1 MSVLGM
7 AFIIYIQVVC
17 MILGVASI
25 ITLLLEIIL
34 HGINK
39 IFNRKLDLPI
49 MTIEY
54 FYLGIVV
61 FISSVI
67 IGLVIQEIFFLIN

>member
-1 MSVLGM
+1 MSVLG
-7 AFIIYIQVVC
+7 VVC
-17 MILGVASI
+17 MILGVAFI
-25 ITLLLEIIL
+25 ITLLLGIIL
-34 HGINK
+34 HNINK

>member
-7 AFIIYIQVVC
+7 AFITYIQVVC
-17 MILGVASI
+17 MILGVAFI
-25 ITLLLEIIL
+25 ITLLFEIIL
-34 HGINK
+34 HDINK

-49 MTIEY
+49 RTIEY

>member
-1 MSVLGM
+1 MSVLG
-7 AFIIYIQVVC
+7 VVC
-17 MILGVASI
+17 MILGVAFI

-34 HGINK
+34 HDINK

-49 MTIEY
+49 RTIEY

-61 FISSVI
+61 FVSSVI

>member
-1 MSVLGM
+1 MSILGL
-7 AFIIYIQVVC
+7 AFITYIQVVC

-34 HGINK
+34 HDINK

-49 MTIEY
+49 RTIEY
-54 FYLGIVV
+54 FYLNIVV

-67 IGLVIQEIFFLIN
+67 NGLGIQKIFF

>member
-1 MSVLGM
+1 MSVLG
-7 AFIIYIQVVC
+7 VVC
-17 MILGVASI
+17 VILGVAFI

-34 HGINK
+34 HDINK

-49 MTIEY
+49 RTIEY

>member
-1 MSVLGM
+1 MSVLNMSVLG
-7 AFIIYIQVVC
+7 VVC
-17 MILGVASI
+17 MILGVAFI

-34 HGINK
+34 HNINK

>member
-7 AFIIYIQVVC
+7 VFITYIQVVC

-39 IFNRKLDLPI
+39 IVNRKLDLPI

-54 FYLGIVV
+54 FYLNIVV
-61 FISSVI
+61 FISCVI
-67 IGLVIQEIFFLIN
+67 IGLGIQKIFFK

>member
-1 MSVLGM
+1 MSVLG
-7 AFIIYIQVVC
+7 VVC
-17 MILGVASI
+17 MNLGVAFI

-34 HGINK
+34 HDINK

-49 MTIEY
+49 RTIEY

>member
-7 AFIIYIQVVC
+7 AFITYIQVVC
-17 MILGVASI
+17 MILGVTSI
-25 ITLLLEIIL
+25 ITLILEIIL
-34 HGINK
+34 HSVNK

-49 MTIEY
+49 RTIEY

>member
-1 MSVLGM
+1 MWGSVLG
-7 AFIIYIQVVC
+7 
-17 MILGVASI
+17 
-25 ITLLLEIIL
+25 IIL

-54 FYLGIVV
+54 FYLNIVV

-67 IGLVIQEIFFLIN
+67 IGLGIQKIFF

>member
-17 MILGVASI
+17 MILGVTSI
-25 ITLLLEIIL
+25 ITLILEIIL
-34 HGINK
+34 HSVNK

-54 FYLGIVV
+54 FYLNIIILIFSVVIGVGI
-61 FISSVI
+61 
-67 IGLVIQEIFFLIN
+67 QKIFF

>member
-1 MSVLGM
+1 MSVLG
-7 AFIIYIQVVC
+7 VVC
-17 MILGVASI
+17 MILGVAFI
-25 ITLLLEIIL
+25 ITLLLGIIL
-34 HGINK
+34 HHINK

-49 MTIEY
+49 RTIEY

-67 IGLVIQEIFFLIN
+67 IQLHITHVV

>member
-1 MSVLGM
+1 MSVLG
-7 AFIIYIQVVC
+7 VVC
-17 MILGVASI
+17 MILGVAFI

-49 MTIEY
+49 ITIEY

>member
-7 AFIIYIQVVC
+7 VFITYIQVVC

-25 ITLLLEIIL
+25 ITLILEIIL
-34 HGINK
+34 HGVNK
-39 IFNRKLDLPI
+39 VFNMKLNLPI

-54 FYLGIVV
+54 FYLNIVV
-61 FISSVI
+61 FIFSVV
-67 IGLVIQEIFFLIN
+67 IGIGIQKIFF

>member
-1 MSVLGM
+1 MSILGM
-7 AFIIYIQVVC
+7 AFITYIQVVC
-17 MILGVASI
+17 MILGVAFI

-34 HGINK
+34 HDINK

-49 MTIEY
+49 RTIEY

>member
-1 MSVLGM
+1 MSVLG
-7 AFIIYIQVVC
+7 VVC
-17 MILGVASI
+17 MILGVAFI
-25 ITLLLEIIL
+25 INLLLEIIL
-34 HGINK
+34 NGINK

-54 FYLGIVV
+54 FYLNIVV

-67 IGLVIQEIFFLIN
+67 IGLGIQKIFF

>member
-1 MSVLGM
+1 MSVLG
-7 AFIIYIQVVC
+7 VVC
-17 MILGVASI
+17 MILGVAFI
-25 ITLLLEIIL
+25 ITLLLGIIL
-34 HGINK
+34 HDINK

-54 FYLGIVV
+54 FYLNIVV

-67 IGLVIQEIFFLIN
+67 IGLGIQKIFFK

>member
-1 MSVLGM
+1 MSVLG
-7 AFIIYIQVVC
+7 VVC
-17 MILGVASI
+17 MILGVAFI

-34 HGINK
+34 HDINK

-54 FYLGIVV
+54 FYLNIVV

-67 IGLVIQEIFFLIN
+67 IGLGIQKIFF

>member
-1 MSVLGM
+1 MSVLG
-7 AFIIYIQVVC
+7 VVC
-17 MILGVASI
+17 MILGVAFI

-34 HGINK
+34 HDINK
-39 IFNRKLDLPI
+39 IFNRKLDSPI
-49 MTIEY
+49 RTIEY

>member
-7 AFIIYIQVVC
+7 AFLTYIQVVC

-54 FYLGIVV
+54 FYLNIVV

-67 IGLVIQEIFFLIN
+67 IGLGIQKIFF

>member
-1 MSVLGM
+1 MSVLG
-7 AFIIYIQVVC
+7 VVC
-17 MILGVASI
+17 MILGVAFI
-25 ITLLLEIIL
+25 ITLLLGIIL
-34 HGINK
+34 HDINK

-54 FYLGIVV
+54 FYLNIVV

-67 IGLVIQEIFFLIN
+67 IGLGIQKIFF

>member
-7 AFIIYIQVVC
+7 AFITYIQVVC
-17 MILGVASI
+17 MILGVTSI
-25 ITLLLEIIL
+25 ITLILEIIL
-34 HGINK
+34 HSVNK

-54 FYLGIVV
+54 FYLNIIILIFSVVIGVGI
-61 FISSVI
+61 
-67 IGLVIQEIFFLIN
+67 QKIFF

>member
-7 AFIIYIQVVC
+7 AFLTYIQVVC

-54 FYLGIVV
+54 FYLNIVV

-67 IGLVIQEIFFLIN
+67 IGLGIKKIFF

>member
-1 MSVLGM
+1 MSVLG
-7 AFIIYIQVVC
+7 VLC
-17 MILGVASI
+17 MNLGVAFI

-34 HGINK
+34 HDINK

-49 MTIEY
+49 RTIEY

>member
-1 MSVLGM
+1 MSVLG
-7 AFIIYIQVVC
+7 VVC

-34 HGINK
+34 HDINK

-49 MTIEY
+49 RTIEY

-67 IGLVIQEIFFLIN
+67 IGLVIQEIFFLFY

>member
-1 MSVLGM
+1 MSVLG
-7 AFIIYIQVVC
+7 VVC
-17 MILGVASI
+17 MTLGVASI

-54 FYLGIVV
+54 FYLNIVV

-67 IGLVIQEIFFLIN
+67 IGLGIQKIFF

>member
-1 MSVLGM
+1 MSILGL
-7 AFIIYIQVVC
+7 AFITYIQVVC

-34 HGINK
+34 YGINK

-54 FYLGIVV
+54 FYINLVV

-67 IGLVIQEIFFLIN
+67 IGLGIQKIFF

>member
-1 MSVLGM
+1 MSVLGK
-7 AFIIYIQVVC
+7 AFITYIQVVC
-17 MILGVASI
+17 MILGVAFI

-34 HGINK
+34 HDINK

-49 MTIEY
+49 RTIEY

>member
-1 MSVLGM
+1 MSVLG
-7 AFIIYIQVVC
+7 VVC
-17 MILGVASI
+17 MILGVAFI

-54 FYLGIVV
+54 FYINIVV

-67 IGLVIQEIFFLIN
+67 IGLGIQKIFF

>member
-1 MSVLGM
+1 MSVLRMSVLG
-7 AFIIYIQVVC
+7 VVC
-17 MILGVASI
+17 MILGVAFI

-34 HGINK
+34 HNINK

>member
-1 MSVLGM
+1 MSVLG
-7 AFIIYIQVVC
+7 VVC
-17 MILGVASI
+17 MILGVAFI

-34 HGINK
+34 HDINK

>member
-1 MSVLGM
+1 MSVLG
-7 AFIIYIQVVC
+7 VVC
-17 MILGVASI
+17 MILGVAFI

-34 HGINK
+34 HDINK

-54 FYLGIVV
+54 FYLNIVV

>member
-7 AFIIYIQVVC
+7 VFITYIQVMC

-25 ITLLLEIIL
+25 ITLILEIIL
-34 HGINK
+34 HGVNK
-39 IFNRKLDLPI
+39 VFNMKLNLPI

-54 FYLGIVV
+54 FYLNIVV
-61 FISSVI
+61 FIFSVV
-67 IGLVIQEIFFLIN
+67 IGIGIQKIFF